1 MAFVLDCSVT
11 MAWIF
16 PDEASVST
24 DLLRESLVEESAFV
38 PALWPAETANVL
50 LMATRRGRIAKDDW
64 QQIRENLQA
73 LPINID
79 PVSTDR
85 VWGEVLELADT
96 YRISA
101 YDAMYLELAL
111 RLRLPLATLDRELA
125 AAAQAS
131 GVEVP

>member
-1 MAFVLDCSVT
+1 MAFVLDSSVT

-24 DLLRESLVEESAFV
+24 DLLRESLVEDSAFV
-38 PALWPAETANVL
+38 PALWPVETGNVL

-64 QQIRENLQA
+64 QQIRENLKA

-85 VWGEVLELADT
+85 VWGAVLDLADT
-96 YRISA
+96 HRISA

-125 AAAQAS
+125 AAARAS
-131 GVEVP
+131 GVEAP